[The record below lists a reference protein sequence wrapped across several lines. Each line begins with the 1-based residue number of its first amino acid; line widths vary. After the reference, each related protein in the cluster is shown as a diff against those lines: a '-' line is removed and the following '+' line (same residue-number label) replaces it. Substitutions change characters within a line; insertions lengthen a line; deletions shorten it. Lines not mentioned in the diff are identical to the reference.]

1 MVFPKLA
8 MSTATASRAA
18 VSTLTLVAALLSA
31 SEAWGLGF
39 ELSET
44 KEQLKLEYDLSVTDH
59 GTGRVTINLTI
70 TNEGRMSPPD
80 GVLLHI
86 PSQDGTG
93 YSDLSVALERK
104 VEGGKQ
110 HYHAHLR
117 KDWADRGQ
125 IRLQTHT
132 LDGKSS
138 PRTWYYHAIPIAG
151 QKPAAGNP

>member
-1 MVFPKLA
+1 MVFPRLP
-8 MSTATASRAA
+8 
-18 VSTLTLVAALLSA
+18 VSTLSVSTLALVAALLSA
-31 SEAWGLGF
+31 NVAWGLGF

-70 TNEGRMSPPD
+70 TNEGRLGPLD
-80 GVLLHI
+80 GVTLEI
-86 PSQDGTG
+86 PSQDGSG
-93 YSDLSVALERK
+93 YSDLSVALARREAD
-104 VEGGKQ
+104 GKQ
-110 HYHAHLR
+110 QYHAHLR
-117 KDWADRGQ
+117 KDWADRGA
-125 IRLQTHT
+125 IHLKTHT

>member
-1 MVFPKLA
+1 MAFPKLA
-8 MSTATASRAA
+8 
-18 VSTLTLVAALLSA
+18 VSTLALAAALLSA
-31 SEAWGLGF
+31 NVAWGLGF

-44 KEQLKLEYDLSVTDH
+44 KEQLKLEYDMSVTDH

-70 TNEGRMSPPD
+70 ASAGRLGPLN
-80 GVLLHI
+80 GVSLQI
-86 PSQDGTG
+86 PSQDGSG
-93 YSDLSVALERK
+93 YSDLSVALERR
-104 VEGGKQ
+104 EADGKQ
-110 HYHAHLR
+110 QYHAHLR

-125 IRLQTHT
+125 IHLKTHT

>member
-1 MVFPKLA
+1 MVFPRLP
-8 MSTATASRAA
+8 
-18 VSTLTLVAALLSA
+18 VSTLSVSTLALVAALLSA
-31 SEAWGLGF
+31 NVAWGLGF

-70 TNEGRMSPPD
+70 TNEGRLGPLD
-80 GVLLHI
+80 GVTLEI
-86 PSQDGTG
+86 PSQDGSG
-93 YSDLSVALERK
+93 YSDLSVALERR
-104 VEGGKQ
+104 EADGKQ
-110 HYHAHLR
+110 QYHAHLR
-117 KDWADRGQ
+117 KDWADRGA
-125 IRLQTHT
+125 IHLKTHT